1 MKRTA
6 QKLNSQTQSHV
17 QLSIPLYQKPFLEV
31 KKKVRGKNRQGFEVL
46 QEIVCPL
53 FQTALDRGEIRSLEA
68 RVAIQEFLAFIQ
80 GAKNK

>member
-6 QKLNSQTQSHV
+6 QKLNQQSPSYL
-17 QLSIPLYQKPFLEV
+17 QLSLPLYQKPFLEV

-46 QEIVCPL
+46 EEIVCPL
-53 FQTALDRGEIRSLEA
+53 FQTALDRGEIKSLQA
-68 RVAIQEFLAFIQ
+68 RVAIREFLAFTQ